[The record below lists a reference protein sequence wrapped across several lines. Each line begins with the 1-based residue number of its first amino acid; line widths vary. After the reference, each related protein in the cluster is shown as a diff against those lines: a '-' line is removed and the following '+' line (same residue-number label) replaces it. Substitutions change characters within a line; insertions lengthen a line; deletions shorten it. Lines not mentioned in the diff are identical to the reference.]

1 MKHLFPALGLFL
13 LAACG
18 QKDTDAGP
26 GGVSV
31 GEARALDDA
40 AAMLE
45 QQRLPPGVL
54 GNGTSQA
61 SAQQPS
67 ASPTPA
73 PSPTA

>member
-1 MKHLFPALGLFL
+1 MKHLFPTLGLIF

-45 QQRLPPGVL
+45 QRRLPPGAL
-54 GNGTSQA
+54 GNGAPQA
-61 SAQQPS
+61 PAQQSS

>member
-1 MKHLFPALGLFL
+1 MKLLFPALGLFF

-18 QKDTDAGP
+18 QKDSDAGP

-45 QQRLPPGVL
+45 RQRLAANAL

-61 SAQQPS
+61 PAQQPN

>member
-1 MKHLFPALGLFL
+1 MKHLFPTLGLIF

-18 QKDTDAGP
+18 QKDTDPGP

-31 GEARALDDA
+31 GEARALDQA
-40 AAMLE
+40 ASMLE
-45 QQRLPPGVL
+45 QRQLPPGAL
-54 GNGTSQA
+54 GNGTPQTPA
-61 SAQQPS
+61 PQPS